1 MSTEIEYEKTYLLRS
16 LPEGIKN
23 AKYVLI
29 RDVYIPDTDRHP
41 HLRLRQKD
49 DLYVITK
56 KCPVTG
62 ADSSKQ
68 YEHTI
73 ELTKDEFD
81 ALAACSRK
89 DFVKRRYF
97 MNLAG
102 RSAEID
108 IYQEKLQGLA
118 VIDFE
123 FDNEDEKDE
132 FMTPDFVLADVTQDE
147 AVAGGYLAGK
157 SIEDIMPLLLKYG
170 YTKVEAN
177 L

>member
-68 YEHTI
+68 YEHNSP
-73 ELTKDEFD
+73 K
-81 ALAACSRK
+81 
-89 DFVKRRYF
+89 
-97 MNLAG
+97 MNSMLW
-102 RSAEID
+102 RLV
-108 IYQEKLQGLA
+108 QER
-118 VIDFE
+118 I
-123 FDNEDEKDE
+123 
-132 FMTPDFVLADVTQDE
+132 
-147 AVAGGYLAGK
+147 
-157 SIEDIMPLLLKYG
+157 S
-170 YTKVEAN
+170 
-177 L
+177 